1 MIKQLLAKAFLV
13 FGVFLTVNAN
23 AQSTH
28 TITVAAGGNL
38 TFTPSAVTCN
48 VGDTIRFFY
57 SATSSGSHPTQSTS
71 GPVTIPLH
79 TLDATTNQYKVVMTA
94 AGTVNYECVPHAGS
108 GMTGT
113 ITVNAAVSNNAII
126 TENFVYNVNDT
137 LSNIVGA
144 GWTPIAT
151 VSNVNKIPVVT
162 PGLSYTGSTTNNL
175 GNAVLIKN
183 TGQDIGKAFPNNIRS
198 GSIYTSFLIN
208 VSAAQGAGDY
218 FFSYLDSAL
227 SGSNYRARTFIKP
240 SGTGFRIGVSK
251 SGSAAA
257 AGYVGTDLNF
267 GTTYQ
272 IVVKYVIV
280 PGATNDSVKLYVDPV
295 LGASEPAATAS
306 ALVTENDITISSTVG
321 IGAIALRQ
329 GGTTTGATLTM
340 DGIKIGQTW
349 ASVTPLAVLPP
360 AVSFNPTTL
369 TVNENAGTATVSVS
383 LANANE
389 SATSVDVVVKGGTA
403 TSGSDYTYTTQT
415 VTFPANST
423 TAQTFTIPII
433 DDINQEND
441 ETIELVLR
449 NNTNSSTI
457 TADSV
462 LTITIP
468 ANDIAAPV
476 VTFASPLTISSKEGD
491 SVIFTINIANANA
504 TATSVNVSVASNS
517 TSDASDYSGVSAAST
532 TYTFLANSST
542 SITDTVFITNDA
554 TAESAETVRLI
565 LSNAT
570 NSALI
575 GADSAVVITIA
586 ANDQPLMA
594 HFVGT
599 ASNVSEKVAEASI
612 SIATMGATTSGST
625 SFDVMVKGGTATS
638 TTDYTFTGTT
648 VTIPG
653 GMDSTVVVKV
663 NIINDNLVEGDET
676 VQLVLRNITNGGNIT
691 ADSVYTLTIKSD
703 DVEYKNISALRV
715 NDVNGVSILKDSIVN
730 IRGIV
735 YGVDMQGSATSL
747 QYTLIDPTGGVG
759 IFRSGANNPPAITIV
774 PEEGDSMSVYGKVAE
789 FNGLTQVNMDSI
801 VLISKNNALKAP
813 RVITTLDESAES
825 DLVLFR
831 NAVIVDTIANTGS
844 GTTIKIA
851 AGTDTLDLRID
862 ADVTVFGTTLPAKFN
877 VVGLGGQFDNS
888 NPKNSGYQLLPR
900 YIADIT
906 AVVDPTVSLDSA
918 NYSVSEGTA
927 TKTIK
932 VKLSTPSNGTTTVN
946 IAATNGTATND
957 DYSFTSGL
965 VTFAHGETEKSL
977 DFSIT
982 NDVATETN
990 ETVLVTLSGA
1000 VNATLGTPSSAT
1012 LTIIDNDPIGLNA
1025 NKIENLNI
1033 YPNPAKDVLYFT
1045 ASEKINTVSI
1055 INMMGQVVMKVN
1067 VESNEGSVNVSEL
1080 SAGIYTV
1087 VVNGDAAQSTHKL
1100 IVK

>member
-1 MIKQLLAKAFLV
+1 MIKQLLAKACLV
-13 FGVFLTVNAN
+13 FGVFLTINAN

-38 TFTPSAVTCN
+38 TFTPAAVTCN

-57 SATSSGSHPTQSTS
+57 SATSTGSHPTQSTS

-108 GMTGT
+108 GMVGT
-113 ITVNAAVSNNAII
+113 ITVNAAPTSNVIL
-126 TENFVYNVNDT
+126 TENFDYTTGAALTANGYT
-137 LSNIVGA
+137 AHSGA
-144 GWTPIAT
+144 GTNAIS
-151 VSNVNKIPVVT
+151 VSS
-162 PGLSYTGSTTNNL
+162 PGLTYTGSTVSNIGGAASL
-175 GNAVLIKN
+175 VSSGE
-183 TGQDIGKAFPNNIRS
+183 DINKTFTTVTS
-198 GSIYTSFLIN
+198 GSVYASFLLN
-208 VSAAQGAGDY
+208 VSAAQAAGDY
-218 FFSYLDSAL
+218 FIHF
-227 SGSNYRARTFIKP
+227 GSNPFTTGNLFARTFIK
-240 SGTGFRIGVSK
+240 S
-251 SGSAAA
+251 SGS
-257 AGYVGTDLNF
+257 GYVMGISKTNTPTAVYSNTVMNFNQTYQVVIKYTINTPATTDDIVAIFIEPTLGAAEPTPTVVGTAGGTDL
-267 GTTYQ
+267 
-272 IVVKYVIV
+272 V
-280 PGATNDSVKLYVDPV
+280 A
-295 LGASEPAATAS
+295 
-306 ALVTENDITISSTVG
+306 G

-329 GGTTTGATLTM
+329 GNSANAATLKV
-340 DGIKIGQTW
+340 DGLIVGNTW
-349 ASVTPLAVLPP
+349 ASVTPLAILPP
-360 AVSFNPTTL
+360 ALSFNPTTL

-383 LANANE
+383 LANANAN
-389 SATSVDVVVKGGTA
+389 ATSVDVVVKGGTA
-403 TSGSDYTYTTQT
+403 NASDYTYTTQT

-423 TAQTFTIPII
+423 TAQTFTFPII
-433 DDINQEND
+433 DDVNQEND

-517 TSDASDYSGVSAAST
+517 TADATDYSGVSAAGT
-532 TYTFLANSST
+532 TYTFPANSST
-542 SITDTVFITNDA
+542 SITDTVFIANDA

-586 ANDQPLMA
+586 ANDQPLMV
-594 HFVGT
+594 HFVGN

-612 SIATMGATTSGST
+612 SIATMGATTTGST
-625 SFDVMVKGGTATS
+625 SFDVLVKGGTATS

-676 VQLVLRNITNGGNIT
+676 VQLVLRNITNSGNIT

-703 DVEYKNISALRV
+703 DVEFKNISALKA

-789 FNGLTQVNMDSI
+789 FNGLTQVNMDSV

-831 NAVIVDTIANTGS
+831 NAVIVDTLANTGS

-906 AVVDPTVSLDSA
+906 AVVDPSVSIDSA

-946 IAATNGTATND
+946 IAVTGGTATND
-957 DYSFTSGL
+957 DYSFTGGL

-982 NDVATETN
+982 NDAVTETN
-990 ETVLVTLSGA
+990 ETVVVGLSGA

-1012 LTIIDNDPIGLNA
+1012 LTIIDNDPIGLNS

-1033 YPNPAKDVLYFT
+1033 YPNPAKDELYLS

-1087 VVNGDAAQSTHKL
+1087 VVNGDFAQSTHKL

>member
-1 MIKQLLAKAFLV
+1 MIKQLLAKACLV
-13 FGVFLTVNAN
+13 FGVFLTINAN

-38 TFTPSAVTCN
+38 TFTPAAVTCN

-57 SATSSGSHPTQSTS
+57 SATSTGSHPTQSTS

-108 GMTGT
+108 GMVGT
-113 ITVNAAVSNNAII
+113 ITVNAAPTSNVIL
-126 TENFVYNVNDT
+126 TENFDYTTGAALTANGYT
-137 LSNIVGA
+137 AHSGA
-144 GWTPIAT
+144 GTNAISV
-151 VSNVNKIPVVT
+151 VS
-162 PGLSYTGSTTNNL
+162 PGLTYTGSTVSNIGGAASLVTSGEDINKTFT
-175 GNAVLIKN
+175 AVT
-183 TGQDIGKAFPNNIRS
+183 TGSVYA
-198 GSIYTSFLIN
+198 SFLLN
-208 VSAAQGAGDY
+208 VSAAQATGDY
-218 FFSYLDSAL
+218 FIHLGINPFNS
-227 SGSNYRARTFIKP
+227 SNLFARTFVK
-240 SGTGFRIGVSK
+240 S
-251 SGSAAA
+251 SGSGYVMGISKGSSPVAVYSNTVMNFNQTYQVVIKYTINTPGTTDDLVAMYIEPTLGAAEPSATVVGTAGGTDVTA
-257 AGYVGTDLNF
+257 AG
-267 GTTYQ
+267 
-272 IVVKYVIV
+272 
-280 PGATNDSVKLYVDPV
+280 
-295 LGASEPAATAS
+295 
-306 ALVTENDITISSTVG
+306 
-321 IGAIALRQ
+321 IGSIALRQ
-329 GGTTTGATLTM
+329 GTAANAATLKV
-340 DGIKIGQTW
+340 DGIIVGNTW
-349 ASVTPLAVLPP
+349 ASVTPLAVIPP
-360 AVSFNPTTL
+360 ALSFNPTTL

-383 LANANE
+383 LANANAN
-389 SATSVDVVVKGGTA
+389 ATSVDVVVKGGTA
-403 TSGSDYTYTTQT
+403 SAGTDYTFTTQT

-423 TAQTFTIPII
+423 TAQTFTFPII

-457 TADSV
+457 SADSI

-476 VTFASPLTISSKEGD
+476 VHISSADTIRTSEGQ
-491 SVIFTINIANANA
+491 SVVVTLSIANANA
-504 TATSVNVSVASNS
+504 NATSVKLALKNTSTAS
-517 TSDASDYSGVSAAST
+517 ASDVANFDATNGV
-532 TYTFLANSST
+532 TYTFPANST
-542 SITDTVFITNDA
+542 ASISDTIDIVDDNI
-554 TAESAETVRLI
+554 AESAENIVLALRD
-565 LSNAT
+565 AT

-575 GADSAVVITIA
+575 GSDSLQTIIIA
-586 ANDQPLMA
+586 ANDQPLMV
-594 HFVGT
+594 HFVG
-599 ASNVSEKVAEASI
+599 ASSNISEKVAQASI
-612 SIATMGATTSGST
+612 SIATMGAATTGST

-638 TTDYTFTGTT
+638 ASDYTFTGTT

-653 GMDSTVVVKV
+653 GKDSIVVVKV

-676 VQLVLRNITNGGNIT
+676 VQLVLRNITNSGNIT
-691 ADSVYTLTIKSD
+691 ADSLHTLTIKSD
-703 DVEYKNISALRV
+703 DIEFKNISALKA
-715 NDVNGVSILKDSIVN
+715 NDVNGVSVLKDSIVN

-759 IFRSGANNPPAITIV
+759 IFRSGSTTPPAITIV

-862 ADVTVFGTTLPAKFN
+862 ADVNVFGTTLPAKFN

-906 AVVDPTVSLDSA
+906 AIVDPTVSFDSA
-918 NYSVSEGTA
+918 SYSVSEATA
-927 TKTIK
+927 TKTVK
-932 VKLSTPSNGTTTVN
+932 VKLSTPSNGETTV
-946 IAATNGTATND
+946 IVDLTGGTATNA
-957 DYSFTSGL
+957 DYQVTGAGL
-965 VTFAHGETEKSL
+965 VSFAHGETEKSIVF
-977 DFSIT
+977 DIT
-982 NDVATETN
+982 NDTNTETN
-990 ETVLVTLSGA
+990 ETVTFVLTSPKNA
-1000 VNATLGTPSSAT
+1000 VLGTPVSAT
-1012 LTIIDNDPIGLNA
+1012 LTIIDNDPIGLNT

-1033 YPNPAKDVLYFT
+1033 YPNPAKDVLYLT
-1045 ASEKINTVSI
+1045 ASEKINTVNI
-1055 INMMGQVVMKVN
+1055 INMMGQIVKKVK
-1067 VESNEGSVNVSEL
+1067 VESSTGSINVSDL
-1080 SAGIYTV
+1080 SAGIYSV
-1087 VVNGDAAQSTHKL
+1087 IVYGDAAQSTLKL